1 MVAAAAQLSESSG
14 NVVGSEAAGGKLVP
28 ARYFL
33 GNTASFNC
41 LAILA
46 FTTVF
51 AGILIASP
59 VAGLRPIRALR
70 FCTTSFTIPGS
81 TNSPA
86 RLSSFSDNAV
96 N

>member
-1 MVAAAAQLSESSG
+1 
-14 NVVGSEAAGGKLVP
+14 
-28 ARYFL
+28 
-33 GNTASFNC
+33 

-70 FCTTSFTIPGS
+70 CCFTSFTIPGS
-81 TNSPA
+81 TNSPD
-86 RLSSFSDNAV
+86 LFNSFSASVVSSSKNSRAWVRFTSNRSAKCEKSSDLPILRASAIGV
-96 N
+96 PLT